1 MVYNL
6 EVSDRAEAE
15 LDRILCYISENLAA
29 PKAAAD
35 FADEVYACYDRLEE
49 NPYLYEECRD
59 PRLKSEGYRRV
70 VIKNY
75 ILLYKVY
82 EDKKGVIV
90 HRFFY
95 GSQNYAE
102 LI

>member
-1 MVYNL
+1 MYNL
-6 EVSDRAEAE
+6 DVSDRAEE
-15 LDRILCYISENLAA
+15 DLDRILSYISTNLAA
-29 PKAAAD
+29 PKAASD

-49 NPYLYEECRD
+49 NPFVYEKCRD
-59 PRLKSEGYRRV
+59 SKLKDAGYHRA

-75 ILLYKVY
+75 ILLYKIY
-82 EDKKGVIV
+82 EDKKEVAV

-95 GSQNYAE
+95 GGQNYVN